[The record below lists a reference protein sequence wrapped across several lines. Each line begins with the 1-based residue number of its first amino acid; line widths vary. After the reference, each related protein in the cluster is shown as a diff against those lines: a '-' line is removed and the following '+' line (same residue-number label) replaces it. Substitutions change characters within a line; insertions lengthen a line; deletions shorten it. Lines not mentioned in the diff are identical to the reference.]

1 MSHLNFD
8 SRLVPT
14 SVTRNQIETTSLHQE
29 YKKYIIKNYVDIS
42 TKEDNNGKKIPRVD
56 RKLIGSYQKEK
67 PLVGI
72 IGGGFAGIYA
82 GLILQSLGIEFEIF
96 ESSDRVGGRIYTWY
110 SSDYDANNSKT
121 AGLYGEVGGM
131 RVPQFAND
139 MLAVQH
145 LALSVNAV
153 LKRNNLADQSII
165 WRRFFYDSPEQRL
178 RYNTMSQPVTKE
190 EVEKNNLT
198 LRFDKNSHGDVPNV
212 WFEKRFVKSG
222 KGNTAYV
229 PIDVIL
235 DVICDPIFAEL
246 NKENPDFEKLFNK
259 LDKCSMWD
267 YLTTVL
273 KLEDLKKYDASGKEV
288 IVNYYFAGLG
298 MPHEHIPFS
307 VASYLETINVGTNMY
322 SSSVMEI
329 ILTVYDWNGSKNHYR
344 PNDPEIYMIT
354 VDGGMQR
361 LPNACHTVLNLNDRV
376 EIGEGA
382 DAQAQVGMKKVNYK
396 QQYTA
401 ENLTVDAY
409 FNSTNPPN
417 FKSDIMGNLHPQK
430 CLEKASTNKQRVYLQ
445 HKVVGLD
452 YHESYCGTQRG
463 IRMNIK
469 DIQNDEE
476 FMKEYPYVIATLP
489 FGDYLSGSL
498 YSSLLPFDHL
508 SFEKKR
514 AIRECTYMPS
524 FKAFLVFKEQ
534 FWYRFGKRYAQGLGV
549 ASTDRSGRQV
559 VYPSYGYP
567 DDNSGKDKPGVL
579 QIYCWSQDARQLGAL
594 SDRERINECLK
605 TIQYLYPEVAITEV
619 FAGYDDGKNS
629 KTWFWDEHAGGG
641 AFSFYSPGQ
650 FSNIYPILTTSECE
664 GTLNFAGEACSLRHG
679 WIVGALNSAYNSV
692 MNILKV
698 DNNQDLITKM
708 KQIWGDENFHT

>member
-8 SRLVPT
+8 SRFVPT
-14 SVTRNQIETTSLHQE
+14 MLTSNQIETSLHQE
-29 YKKYIIKNYVDIS
+29 YKKYIIKNYVNITDNQ
-42 TKEDNNGKKIPRVD
+42 TKKLNSE
-56 RKLIGSYQKEK
+56 RKLIGSYQKDK

-96 ESSDRVGGRIYTWY
+96 ESSDRIGGRIYTWY
-110 SSDYDANNSKT
+110 SSDYDANNPKT

-153 LKRNNLADQSII
+153 LKRNNLTDQLIT

-178 RYNTMSQPVTKE
+178 RYNAMAEPVTKA
-190 EVEKNNLT
+190 KSTNLT
-198 LRFDKNSHGDVPNV
+198 LGFDKDSYGDVPNV
-212 WFEKRFVKSG
+212 WFKSRSDETHP
-222 KGNTAYV
+222 KTKPYI
-229 PIDVIL
+229 PIEIIN

-246 NKENPDFEKLFNK
+246 NKEYPDFETLFNK

-288 IVNYYFAGLG
+288 IIDYYFDGLG
-298 MPHEHIPFS
+298 KPDDHIPFS

-329 ILTVYDWNGSKNHYR
+329 ILTVYDWNGSKNHYL
-344 PNDPEIYMIT
+344 PNDPEIHMIT

-361 LPNACHTVLNLNDRV
+361 LPDACHTVLNLNDRV
-376 EIGEGA
+376 KIDEGC
-382 DAQAQVGMKKVNYK
+382 DAQEQVGMRKVKKR

-401 ENLTVDAY
+401 ENLTKDAY
-409 FNSTNPPN
+409 FNSTKVHPLCFTPN
-417 FKSDIMGNLHPQK
+417 FLGTLQPPK
-430 CLEKASTNKQRVYLQ
+430 CSKIVPTNNKQRVYLQ
-445 HKVVGLD
+445 HKVIGLD
-452 YHESYCGTQRG
+452 YHESYCGSERG
-463 IRMNIK
+463 IRMKIK
-469 DIQNDEE
+469 DIQNDED

-514 AIRECTYMPS
+514 AIRQCTYMPS

-534 FWYRFGKRYAQGLGV
+534 FWYRFGKRYEEGLGV

-579 QIYCWSQDARQLGAL
+579 QIYCWSQDARQIGAL

-605 TIQYLYPEVAITEV
+605 TIQYLYPEVAINEV

-698 DNNQDLITKM
+698 DNNQELITKM
-708 KQIWGDENFHT
+708 KEIWGEENFHT

>member
-1 MSHLNFD
+1 MSYLNFD
-8 SRLVPT
+8 SRFVPSSLT
-14 SVTRNQIETTSLHQE
+14 SNQTEKSLHQE
-29 YKKYIIKNYVDIS
+29 YKKYIIENY
-42 TKEDNNGKKIPRVD
+42 TTDNGQKVKKARGD
-56 RKLIGSYQKEK
+56 RKLIGLYQNEKK

-72 IGGGFAGIYA
+72 IGGGFAGMYA
-82 GLILQSLGIEFEIF
+82 GLILQSLDIEFEIF

-110 SSDYDANNSKT
+110 SSDYDANNPKT

-153 LKRNNLADQSII
+153 LKRNNLADQLII
-165 WRRFFYDSPEQRL
+165 WRRFFYDSPDQRL
-178 RYNTMSQPVTKE
+178 RYNAMDKPVTKE
-190 EVEKNNLT
+190 ESANLT
-198 LRFDKNSHGDVPNV
+198 LGFDKKSLGDVPNV
-212 WFEKRFVKSG
+212 WFQSRSDTKHPGTKP
-222 KGNTAYV
+222 YV
-229 PIDVIL
+229 PIEIIN
-235 DVICDPIFAEL
+235 DVICYPVFAEL
-246 NKENPDFEKLFNK
+246 NKEYPDFKTLFKK
-259 LDKCSMWD
+259 LDNCSMWD

-273 KLEDLKKYDASGKEV
+273 KLEDLKMYDASGKKVV
-288 IVNYYFAGLG
+288 IDYYFPDLG
-298 MPHEHIPFS
+298 EKHDHIPFS

-344 PNDPEIYMIT
+344 PNDPEIRLIT

-361 LPNACHTVLNLNDRV
+361 LSNACHTVLNLNDQV
-376 EIGEGA
+376 KIDEGS
-382 DAQAQVGMKKVNYK
+382 DAQSQVGMKKVNNK

-401 ENLTVDAY
+401 ENLTKDAY
-409 FNSTNPPN
+409 FNSTDPN
-417 FKSDIMGNLHPQK
+417 NKSTVEGKKIISETIEQHNGQ
-430 CLEKASTNKQRVYLQ
+430 KQRVYLQ

-452 YHESYCGTQRG
+452 YHDSYCGTERG
-463 IRMNIK
+463 IRMKIK
-469 DIQNDEE
+469 DIQNDED

-514 AIRECTYMPS
+514 AVRECTYIPS

-534 FWYRFGKRYAQGLGV
+534 FWYRFGKRYEQGLGV

-567 DDNSGKDKPGVL
+567 DDNTGKDKSGVL
-579 QIYCWSQDARQLGAL
+579 QIYCWSQDARQMGAL
-594 SDRERINECLK
+594 SDKERINECLK
-605 TIQYLYPEVAITEV
+605 TIQYLYPEVAINEV

-650 FSNIYPILTTSECE
+650 FSNIYPNLTTSECE

-679 WIVGALNSAYNSV
+679 WVVGALNSAYNSV

-698 DNNQDLITKM
+698 DNKPELITKM
-708 KQIWGDENFHT
+708 KEIWGEENFHT

>member
-1 MSHLNFD
+1 MSHLHFY
-8 SRLVPT
+8 SRFFPT
-14 SVTRNQIETTSLHQE
+14 SLENDQTKKSLHEE
-29 YKKYIIKNYVDIS
+29 YKKYIIENYGNITTSATSVHR
-42 TKEDNNGKKIPRVD
+42 N
-56 RKLIGSYQKEK
+56 LIDSEMYVGK

-72 IGGGFAGIYA
+72 IGGGFAGMYA

-110 SSDYDANNSKT
+110 SSDYDPNDAKT
-121 AGLYGEVGGM
+121 KGLYGEVGGM

-153 LKRNNLADQSII
+153 LKRNNLADQAII

-178 RYNTMSQPVTKE
+178 RYNTMSEPVTKE
-190 EVEKNNLT
+190 QVETSDLT
-198 LRFDKNSHGDVPNV
+198 LGFDKKSHGDVPNV
-212 WFEKRFVKSG
+212 WFESQFDKISRED
-222 KGNTAYV
+222 YV
-229 PIDVIL
+229 PIEVIL
-235 DVICDPIFAEL
+235 DVICDPVFVEL
-246 NKENPDFEKLFNK
+246 NKETPNFKELFNK
-259 LDKCSMWD
+259 FDKCSMWD

-273 KLEDLKKYDASGKEV
+273 KLEDLKKYDASGKKV
-288 IVNYYFAGLG
+288 IADYYFAELG
-298 MPHEHIPFS
+298 KECDHIPFS

-322 SSSVMEI
+322 STSVMEI

-344 PNDPEIYMIT
+344 PKDQEIYMIT

-376 EIGEGA
+376 EIGEGSE
-382 DAQAQVGMKKVNYK
+382 AQEQVGMKKVSDK

-401 ENLTVDAY
+401 KNLTADAY
-409 FNSTNPPN
+409 FNSLNPSS
-417 FKSDIMGNLHPQK
+417 FMSDSLNHPQK
-430 CLEKASTNKQRVYLQ
+430 CLEESSTNKQRVYLQ

-463 IRMNIK
+463 IRMKIK
-469 DIQNDEE
+469 DIQKDED
-476 FMKEYPYVIATLP
+476 FIKEYPYVIATLP

-498 YSSLLPFDHL
+498 DSSLLPFDHL

-514 AIRECTYMPS
+514 AIRECTYMSS

-534 FWYRFGKRYAQGLGV
+534 FWYRFGKRYKQGLGV

-567 DDNSGKDKPGVL
+567 DDHESSGKDKPGVL
-579 QIYCWSQDARQLGAL
+579 QIYCWSQDARQMGAL

-605 TIQYLYPEVAITEV
+605 TIQYLYPEVDINEV

-650 FSNIYPILTTSECE
+650 FSNIYPSLTTSECK
-664 GTLNFAGEACSLRHG
+664 GTLNFAGEVCSLRHG
-679 WIVGALNSAYNSV
+679 WIVGALNSAYHSV
-692 MNILKV
+692 MNILKLEKKEE
-698 DNNQDLITKM
+698 LIEKM
-708 KQIWGDENFHT
+708 KEIWGDENFHT